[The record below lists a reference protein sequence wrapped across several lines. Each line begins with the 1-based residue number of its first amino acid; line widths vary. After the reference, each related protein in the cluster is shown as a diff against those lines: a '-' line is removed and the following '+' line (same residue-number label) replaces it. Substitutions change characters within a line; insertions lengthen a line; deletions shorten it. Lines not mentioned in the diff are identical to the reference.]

1 MRCVVSQNVF
11 SWLVEN
17 SFKIV
22 SVNDLII
29 IECDDFVLER
39 IFKFQVNISILEM
52 YYLTNEFYILKLNN
66 KTIFLNIFWHF
77 VNCLKIID

>member
-1 MRCVVSQNVF
+1 MPCVVSQNVF

-17 SFKIV
+17 SSKIV

-66 KTIFLNIFWHF
+66 KTIFLNIF
-77 VNCLKIID
+77 